1 MAVADEVDSVPVDAN
16 AVETPDWPL
25 RPWLLAGLLGIAGLL
40 IHFFTHEKDDVP
52 WRVAVAAFLFFGSL
66 AAAFTVERHRWKEP
80 VAFAVV
86 IGLVMA
92 GLAWRAVNY
101 GDYLA
106 DEQYGFASGVVAT
119 ALALPLFQAGFLRTR
134 LRTSYAAIYHHI
146 WTDAISA
153 AGALAFTGLSWLALA
168 ILSELFRLLKI
179 DLLHD
184 LMNQAWFGWTYSGV
198 AFGGALGVLR
208 NQLKVLATLQTIVLL
223 VLSLIAVP
231 LAVGLVVFLLATA
244 ISGPHVLWEA
254 TRNATPILLTCA
266 AGAFVLTS
274 VILRQ
279 DDPAMTGS
287 RLMRIAA
294 FALAAVILPLAVFAA
309 VSLGLRLDQY
319 GLAPE
324 RLWGLVA
331 VIVACAWGVGYWG
344 ALIRGRKANWAR
356 RLREANFNLA
366 VGSCGL
372 ALLLALPILNF
383 GAISAGN
390 QLHRLASGKVTPDK
404 FDFAALRW
412 DFGEAGKRALA
423 GLAKS
428 PNARIAEL
436 ARAAIEQ
443 KQRTYFAGEQKVR
456 ADSDYPLRVQPDDP
470 ILRQWVLAYLKAN
483 SYECQDACVALDL
496 GSIPNGRRKVALI
509 SAQGYTVLAISAGGD
524 AEILSNAGGPTLKPS
539 SKVEIRKVPRR
550 FIYIDGKPMPM
561 PLDD

>member
-1 MAVADEVDSVPVDAN
+1 MVVADEVDGVPGDAN
-16 AVETPDWPL
+16 VVEAPDWPL
-25 RPWLLAGLLGIAGLL
+25 RPWLLAGLLAIAGLL
-40 IHFFTHEKDDVP
+40 IHFFTNEKDDVP
-52 WRVAVAAFLFFGSL
+52 WRAAVAAFVFFGSL
-66 AAAFTVERHRWKEP
+66 AAAFTVERQRWKEP
-80 VAFAVV
+80 VAFALV

-92 GLAWRAVNY
+92 GLAFRAVNY

-119 ALALPLFQAGFLRTR
+119 ALALPLFQAGFVRTR
-134 LRTSYAAIYHHI
+134 LRTPYAAIYHHI

-184 LMNQAWFGWTYSGV
+184 LMNDAWFGWAYSGV

-231 LAVGLVVFLLATA
+231 LAVGLVVFLLATS

-274 VILRQ
+274 VIVRQ

-309 VSLGLRLDQY
+309 VSLGLRLNQY

-344 ALIRGRKANWAR
+344 ALIRGRKANWAQ
-356 RLREANFNLA
+356 RLREANFYLA

-383 GAISAGN
+383 GAISADN
-390 QLHRLASGKVTPDK
+390 QMHRLVSGNVTPDK

-412 DFGEAGKRALA
+412 EFGDAGRRALRK
-423 GLAKS
+423 LTTN
-428 PNARIAEL
+428 PNKRIGEL
-436 ARAAIEQ
+436 ASAALEQTQRVYGTPIRAAED
-443 KQRTYFAGEQKVR
+443 FH
-456 ADSDYPLRVQPDDP
+456 LRVQPDNAD
-470 ILRQWVLAYLKAN
+470 LRRLVIDYLKSN
-483 SYECQDACVALDL
+483 PWTCTETCVALDL
-496 GSIPNGRRKVALI
+496 GPESNGGRRVAI
-509 SAQGYTVLAISAGGD
+509 VQGSGYQVIELKSG
-524 AEILSNAGGPTLKPS
+524 LGGPSVPEAASPLVPLRENST
-539 SKVEIRKVPRR
+539 VEIRSLPRR
-550 FIYIDGKPMPM
+550 YIVVDGKPLGP
-561 PLDD
+561 PLD